1 MKYLRIFVFRKHYVV
16 TIYED
21 STGRDNPKD
30 FYSMCFLDNPT
41 KREVYDACVMIGETF
56 CKDPDSGN
64 FFCEKCC
71 TKFPGY
77 VWDALVREGKM
88 VMSGDSDKG
97 FDWVSENFIKV

>member
-1 MKYLRIFVFRKHYVV
+1 MKYLRVFVFRRHYVV

-30 FYSMCFLDNPT
+30 FYSLCFKDNPT
-41 KREVYDACVMIGETF
+41 KREVYEACVLIGEKF
-56 CKDPDSGN
+56 CKDPDYGN
-64 FFCEKCC
+64 YFCEKCC

-97 FDWVSENFIKV
+97 FDWVSENFINV